1 MRKDCPSVQHNYRSN
16 IRQKERATRAETEG
30 RSPKRSRKTHSND
43 AEYLLLHALL
53 GTIHSSSDTW
63 LIDSGAS
70 HHMTGYRKLLFDL
83 EKKESSQNVILGD
96 DARYAVR
103 GTGATSFQLKSE
115 KTLKMNQSTSPARYP
130 NTQVKQPSA
139 KERRA

>member
-1 MRKDCPSVQHNYRSN
+1 MFS
-16 IRQKERATRAETEG
+16 RATVPTED
-30 RSPKRSRKTHSND
+30 RRKEQLEPRLKDDHRRDPKRHSTD
-43 AEYLLLHALL
+43 ADYMLLHALS

-70 HHMTGYRKLLFDL
+70 RHMTGYWKLLFDL

-103 GTGATSFQLKSE
+103 GIGATSFQLKSG
-115 KTLKMNQSTSPARYP
+115 KTLKMKCCMCQG
-130 NTQVKQPSA
+130 
-139 KERRA
+139 